1 VELNRFTGIQE
12 AEKLLDRSDP
22 LDMGALP
29 STVLS
34 RTESVFGK
42 GITPEESVMVMLQDI
57 QREGEAAVKRYVEL
71 LDGNA
76 PENFEVSQSDINSA
90 RESIS

>member
-1 VELNRFTGIQE
+1 MELKRFTGIQE

-29 STVLS
+29 SSVLS

-42 GITPEESVMVMLQDI
+42 GSTPEESVMVMLQDTGLTGEMIWMYGFLI
-57 QREGEAAVKRYVEL
+57 QQKHLSHQMMMVVT
-71 LDGNA
+71 
-76 PENFEVSQSDINSA
+76 VQI
-90 RESIS
+90 